1 MFCGELEEK
10 EKAEGRKEGKAFNA
24 VPGSGLINEQTS
36 GSEREGFLA
45 PFFRFLEPGASK
57 SVIEQTCIL
66 TQYLSNYLVKN
77 CTIKNC

>member
-36 GSEREGFLA
+36 GSEREGVLA
-45 PFFRFLEPGASK
+45 PFRFLEPGASK
-57 SVIEQTCIL
+57 SVIEQTCML
-66 TQYLSNYLVKN
+66 TQYLFNYLFKKI
-77 CTIKNC
+77 TIKNC